1 MKKAET
7 FVLLSGSLEAFEF
20 DGDMMDSTGKW
31 YVPEWAVIALHKEQL
46 KYKDAGELYCYL
58 PDGRSV
64 HVQAGDYIARNHKGT
79 IFPIPKY
86 VADNMYIPQM
96 KEE

>member
-1 MKKAET
+1 MKKVET

-31 YVPEWAVIALHKEQL
+31 YVPEWAVLALNKEQL

-64 HVQAGDYIARNHKGT
+64 HVQAGDYIARNRKGT

-86 VADNMYIPQM
+86 VVDNMYKPNL

>member
-1 MKKAET
+1 MKRAKT
-7 FVLLSGSLEAFEF
+7 FVLLSRSLEAFQF
-20 DGDMMDSTGKW
+20 DGDMMDSSGKW
-31 YVPEWAVIALHKEQL
+31 YVPDWAVIALHKEQL

-58 PDGRSV
+58 PDGKSI
-64 HVQAGDYIARNHKGT
+64 HVPVGDYIAKNSKGT

-86 VADNMYIPQM
+86 VVDNMYNPNL

>member
-1 MKKAET
+1 VKRIET
-7 FVLLSGSLEAFEF
+7 FVLLNGSLEVFQF

-58 PDGRSV
+58 PDGRSI
-64 HVQAGDYIARNHKGT
+64 HVQVGDYIAKNYKGA

-86 VADNMYIPQM
+86 VIDNMYDSNL

>member
-1 MKKAET
+1 MKKVET
-7 FVLLSGSLEAFEF
+7 FVLFSGSLEAFQF
-20 DGDMMDSTGKW
+20 DGDMMDSSGKW
-31 YVPEWAVIALHKEQL
+31 YVPEWAVLALNKEQL

-58 PDGRSV
+58 PDGRGV
-64 HVQAGDYIARNHKGT
+64 HVQVGDYIAKNHKGT

-86 VADNMYIPQM
+86 VVDNMYKPNL